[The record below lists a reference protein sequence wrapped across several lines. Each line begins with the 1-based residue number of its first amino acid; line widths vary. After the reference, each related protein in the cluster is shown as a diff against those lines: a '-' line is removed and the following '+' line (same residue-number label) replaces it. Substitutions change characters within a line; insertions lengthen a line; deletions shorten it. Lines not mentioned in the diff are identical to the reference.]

1 MIGQQKN
8 WIGWNKQNPFP
19 QQECFDRADYE
30 EDKVYA
36 VKQIKYTTK
45 ENEEKSTNTYNSF
58 KNHKQFIDY
67 LNTATAIADNNHY
80 ELIKNECIEYYDF
93 DYKMESMKDHYSS
106 QKDDIDSLINI
117 FVRDFIKQRNTF
129 VNYLLDSDELDKD
142 LYPFYS
148 NISIDDCIILE
159 ANSDV
164 KFSIHLLVRRID
176 KIPIFFI
183 SPTEQKRIQAEFQK
197 YLNETPETS
206 FFKID
211 LSVYN
216 NNSLFRCK
224 GQTKISGEPRI
235 LKPWG
240 YQASKITDDRLF
252 LCSYVKNPKG
262 YLSIQLAPE
271 EEKVGKYDDIDYEEN
286 SKDVIKLVGLI
297 IESVSSKNNKK
308 LCDTE
313 VPDKICYDK
322 WKCLV
327 FAVFK
332 YLPEDDCEKIFPSLF
347 ELYRSHKSY
356 SMTTILRGF
365 LQTKGKY
372 DYSIKSLHYWA
383 YCSENYKTEFK
394 TYYDLKSSKKKKT
407 KEEKFI
413 QDCLKGN
420 QKSFSEFF
428 HFLQK
433 DYIKIVEKDDKK
445 FVYYDYDEKTA
456 LWVKHKSI
464 DLCSKISNT
473 IVPYIKPLLF
483 TLQEK
488 IKKLE
493 EQQQLGIKHKTDEKM
508 LNKENTKKQKE
519 LDKQFEKEQK
529 EYERTISKKIR
540 EFEKEN
546 KAYEK
551 RLEKIK
557 KKTPTNLLE
566 EALRQEEQ
574 TKPTYKPCNEPE
586 PIREIIG
593 LEKIEEDTQFININE
608 TNHELTKQRDE
619 LKNLV
624 RIIDKDLEKACFL
637 KGVIEFFNS
646 NSSIDEEF
654 IKALENKPP
663 NLFPFENKVFD
674 FNTGYWRLRTKEDY
688 FNFTTDNKILKLTP
702 DNRKTI
708 EDYITSLITT
718 TEMSAE
724 DRAEHTQCFL
734 TYLAYCLTGDN
745 HLKKIL
751 IMKGASGDNGK
762 TCFLNLFKKVLGKFG
777 FEPQKKV
784 FIESKSDSVHQTE
797 LFDIP
802 DKRVSYISELTEKSN
817 FNIDLMKFISGDD
830 KYKNARRAGGEENK
844 DLKLDCKLMI
854 ITNEVPKF
862 EDPAFSNR
870 LFIIDFC
877 NRFEKDARKS
887 EEILGYKDILF
898 SYLCE
903 RATEFYSSGKVFSM
917 SKQSMITTKKEKQDK
932 DTLLAFVQEK
942 IVMTNNPKDKM
953 LRSLFLEEYNN
964 YCFSLDMLKIAR
976 NRLYDRF
983 VKEYKIQVYDERYFL
998 GITLVSSNSYD
1009 FLESNDPLGGLG
1021 NKD

>member
-36 VKQIKYTTK
+36 VKQIKYRSAG
-45 ENEEKSTNTYNSF
+45 EGEEKSTNTYNSF

-80 ELIKNECIEYYDF
+80 ELIKNDCIEYYDF

-106 QKDDIDSLINI
+106 QKDDINCLINI

-129 VNYLLDSDELDKD
+129 VNYLLDSEELDKD

-183 SPTEQKRIQAEFQK
+183 SPTEQKRVQAEFQK

-271 EEKVGKYDDIDYEEN
+271 EEKVGKYDDIDYLESSE
-286 SKDVIKLVGLI
+286 DVLKLVKLI

-394 TYYDLKSSKKKKT
+394 TYYDLKTLKKSKT

-413 QDCLKGN
+413 QDCLLGSH
-420 QKSFSEFF
+420 KSFSDFF
-428 HFLQK
+428 
-433 DYIKIVEKDDKK
+433 YNSK
-445 FVYYDYDEKTA
+445 F
-456 LWVKHKSI
+456 
-464 DLCSKISNT
+464 
-473 IVPYIKPLLF
+473 
-483 TLQEK
+483 
-488 IKKLE
+488 
-493 EQQQLGIKHKTDEKM
+493 
-508 LNKENTKKQKE
+508 
-519 LDKQFEKEQK
+519 
-529 EYERTISKKIR
+529 
-540 EFEKEN
+540 
-546 KAYEK
+546 
-551 RLEKIK
+551 
-557 KKTPTNLLE
+557 
-566 EALRQEEQ
+566 
-574 TKPTYKPCNEPE
+574 
-586 PIREIIG
+586 
-593 LEKIEEDTQFININE
+593 
-608 TNHELTKQRDE
+608 
-619 LKNLV
+619 
-624 RIIDKDLEKACFL
+624 
-637 KGVIEFFNS
+637 
-646 NSSIDEEF
+646 
-654 IKALENKPP
+654 
-663 NLFPFENKVFD
+663 
-674 FNTGYWRLRTKEDY
+674 
-688 FNFTTDNKILKLTP
+688 
-702 DNRKTI
+702 
-708 EDYITSLITT
+708 
-718 TEMSAE
+718 
-724 DRAEHTQCFL
+724 
-734 TYLAYCLTGDN
+734 
-745 HLKKIL
+745 
-751 IMKGASGDNGK
+751 
-762 TCFLNLFKKVLGKFG
+762 
-777 FEPQKKV
+777 
-784 FIESKSDSVHQTE
+784 
-797 LFDIP
+797 
-802 DKRVSYISELTEKSN
+802 
-817 FNIDLMKFISGDD
+817 
-830 KYKNARRAGGEENK
+830 
-844 DLKLDCKLMI
+844 
-854 ITNEVPKF
+854 
-862 EDPAFSNR
+862 
-870 LFIIDFC
+870 
-877 NRFEKDARKS
+877 
-887 EEILGYKDILF
+887 
-898 SYLCE
+898 
-903 RATEFYSSGKVFSM
+903 
-917 SKQSMITTKKEKQDK
+917 
-932 DTLLAFVQEK
+932 
-942 IVMTNNPKDKM
+942 
-953 LRSLFLEEYNN
+953 
-964 YCFSLDMLKIAR
+964 
-976 NRLYDRF
+976 
-983 VKEYKIQVYDERYFL
+983 
-998 GITLVSSNSYD
+998 
-1009 FLESNDPLGGLG
+1009 
-1021 NKD
+1021 